1 VEDKGSVELVPA
13 ADGMPENEVSMGEDS
28 GIDTSPSRPP
38 CEPAPVVVVVVVV
51 RLSALSRTLISTA
64 APALSV
70 LDCGGWVCDE
80 EFVIE
85 GLLFVVV

>member
-1 VEDKGSVELVPA
+1 
-13 ADGMPENEVSMGEDS
+13 MPENEVSMGEDS

-38 CEPAPVVVVVVVV
+38 CEPAPVVVVVV

-80 EFVIE
+80 ERFE